1 MTQSYYQ
8 NDNLALVQSS
18 GLRYEDS
25 EGTRG
30 TINKTI
36 GGKIFLI
43 NLVCCLSTVEY
54 FSKFLT
60 M

>member
-1 MTQSYYQ
+1 MTKSYYQ

-36 GGKIFLI
+36 GGKILLI
-43 NLVCCLSTVEY
+43 NLSLKARGCLVP
-54 FSKFLT
+54 
-60 M
+60 